1 MSEHI
6 HCVSC
11 EKDFDYESEIL
22 TGGTKNVTQKEEE
35 NSLGQTRGIFSSK
48 KPKLQNTLLEC
59 PHCKQENYYKVM
71 VG

>member
-1 MSEHI
+1 MSEQV

-11 EKDFDYESEIL
+11 EKDFSYESEIL
-22 TGGTKNVTQKEEE
+22 TGGTRNVTAKEEPDD
-35 NSLGQTRGIFSSK
+35 LGDSRGVFSNK

-59 PHCKQENYYKVM
+59 PHCKEENYYKVL